1 MFIRVKRIGP
11 YEYLYLVENAREG
24 GRHVQRVIKALGR
37 RDAVEDSDLLDGLI
51 ASAARHSRRSI
62 VLSSFYR
69 GELPELRRR
78 SIGPDLVF
86 GRLWRETGC
95 RDVLRSLLA
104 ERSFGF
110 DVERVVYLTVLH
122 RLMVSGSDRHAAC
135 WHQRLR
141 IPGAEA
147 LTLKQAYKAMAWL
160 GEEVEPGRCMTDAI
174 EEALYRHR
182 QPLFGELSVAFFDT
196 TSLYFEGKGGATL
209 GQRGFS
215 KDYRPQLHQVV
226 LGIVLDGQDRPI
238 ASFLWP
244 GNTADVTTLLPV
256 VERLRTRF
264 GIGQA
269 CIVADRGMISAA
281 TIAGLEAQGID
292 YILGVRERSTAEV
305 RSTVIEDDG
314 VTVPLTIPRQKGETD
329 LAIKEVIL
337 AGRRYVLCRN
347 EEKARKDA
355 EARATLLTG
364 LARKLAQGDKALVG
378 NAGYRR
384 FLADPKGNGFTIDP
398 AKVEADAN
406 FDGIFV
412 LRTNTRLTT
421 LQVVLRYRNL
431 LAVEQGF
438 LAAKTLLATR
448 PIFHRTD
455 AAIRGHIFCTFLALV
470 LRKELMDR
478 LEARHL
484 TLPEWQQVVDD
495 LITSVRSKSNRTG
508 GAPCYAPRPAPLSIC
523 SAEPLASPCRPSFRN
538 CHAQKPPSDYPNLW
552 CLNRSKAATAL
563 RSFIISPSGGKV
575 GWLLLGSGVM
585 ECLTR
590 PSLRRGR

>member
-1 MFIRVKRIGP
+1 MTLVDSMWWPESYRAMFIRVKKIGP

-37 RDAVEDSDLLDGLI
+37 RDEVENSDLLDGLI

-69 GELPELRRR
+69 GELPELRRL

-86 GRLWRETGC
+86 GRLWQETGC
-95 RDVLRSLLA
+95 ADVLRQLLG
-104 ERSFGF
+104 ERQFGF
-110 DVERVVYLTVLH
+110 DVERAIYLTVLH
-122 RLMVSGSDRHAAC
+122 RLMVSGSDRHAHD

-147 LTLKQAYKAMAWL
+147 LTLRQAYKAIAWL
-160 GEEVEPGRCMTDAI
+160 GETTDDDRPITELI

-196 TSLYFEGKGGATL
+196 TSLYFEGRGGATL

-215 KDYRPQLHQVV
+215 KDFRPQLHQVV
-226 LGIVLDGQDRPI
+226 LGIVLDGHDRPI

-264 GIGQA
+264 AISRA
-269 CIVADRGMISAA
+269 CVVADRGMISAA

-305 RSTVIEDDG
+305 RTTVIDDDG
-314 VTVPLTIPRQKGETD
+314 VAVPLTILRQKGETD
-329 LAIKEVIL
+329 LAIKDVVL
-337 AGRRYVLCRN
+337 GGRRYVLARN
-347 EEKARKDA
+347 PEQARKDA
-355 EARATLLTG
+355 ETRTALLAG
-364 LARKLAQGDKALVG
+364 LERKLTQGDKALVG

-384 FLADPKGNGFTIDP
+384 FLADPAGEGFTIDA
-398 AKVEADAN
+398 AKVEADARY
-406 FDGIFV
+406 DGLFV
-412 LRTNTRLTT
+412 LRTNTKLTA

-478 LEARHL
+478 LAARHL
-484 TLPEWQQVVDD
+484 AMPEWQQVVDD
-495 LITSVRSKSNRTG
+495 LADLSEIEVEQDGRCALLRTAPGSTIDALCRAVGITLPPVFQEL
-508 GAPCYAPRPAPLSIC
+508 PRA
-523 SAEPLASPCRPSFRN
+523 AAS
-538 CHAQKPPSDYPNLW
+538 
-552 CLNRSKAATAL
+552 
-563 RSFIISPSGGKV
+563 
-575 GWLLLGSGVM
+575 
-585 ECLTR
+585 
-590 PSLRRGR
+590 